1 MINCNI
7 TDEDIKSF
15 HKHGFLIKEKFL
27 QKKYIPLFISKFDP
41 LFRGEFSNGIAPDE
55 QNWLHGKDN
64 KYLTRQIC
72 NAWKSDDLIRDLVC
86 HELIGRVLASL
97 MGWSGSRI
105 LQDNILWKPPGAKT
119 LGYHQD
125 AAYDDWIVPQTM
137 ATCWIALDNT
147 SKNNG
152 NLEYVVNSHKWGL
165 VPTKGDFH
173 SPKDYKKT
181 LNEFS
186 MHYNKE
192 VTIKHV
198 EVPPGGVAFHHGL
211 TWHGSGYNKTKRHR
225 RAIVSHC
232 IPSNAK
238 FHPTN
243 TGGTGKIYKKY
254 KKINS
259 LKLEESFFPILWT
272 KKRKKTFL

>member
-1 MINCNI
+1 
-7 TDEDIKSF
+7 
-15 HKHGFLIKEKFL
+15 
-27 QKKYIPLFISKFDP
+27 
-41 LFRGEFSNGIAPDE
+41 
-55 QNWLHGKDN
+55 
-64 KYLTRQIC
+64 
-72 NAWKSDDLIRDLVC
+72 
-86 HELIGRVLASL
+86 

-152 NLEYVVNSHKWGL
+152 TLEYVVNSHKWGL
-165 VPTKGDFH
+165 IPPKGDFH
-173 SPKDYKKT
+173 SPKNYKKT

-186 MHYNKE
+186 VRYNKE
-192 VTIKHV
+192 ITIKYV

-211 TWHGSGYNKTKRHR
+211 TWHGSGHNKTKCHR

-272 KKRKKTFL
+272 KKGKKTF